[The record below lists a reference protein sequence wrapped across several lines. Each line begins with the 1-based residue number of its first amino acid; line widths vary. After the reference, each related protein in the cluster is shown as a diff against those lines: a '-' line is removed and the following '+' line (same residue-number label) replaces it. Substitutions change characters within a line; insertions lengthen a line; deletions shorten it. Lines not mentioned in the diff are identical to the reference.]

1 MIIITCQIELN
12 LPGVASL
19 KEKRSI
25 IKSVVKRL
33 QREFNLATA
42 EIGHLD
48 VWQSSQIGLVTIGND
63 AGHLQ
68 SQLEKAVAWLERN
81 RPDVYIVDYTI
92 EFR

>member
-1 MIIITCQIELN
+1 MIIIACQIELN
-12 LPGVASL
+12 LPGVTSL

-25 IKSVVKRL
+25 IKSIVKRL

-63 AGHLQ
+63 AAHLQ
-68 SQLEKAVAWLERN
+68 RTLEKAVAWLERN

-92 EFR
+92 AFR

>member
-1 MIIITCQIELN
+1 MLILTCQIELS
-12 LPGVASL
+12 LAGVSSL

-25 IKSVVKRL
+25 IKSVVVRL

-68 SQLEKAVAWLERN
+68 SQMEKAVAWLVQN
-81 RPDVYIVDYTI
+81 RPDVYIVDYTL